1 MGADMNS
8 SEPID
13 LLVQEEYPEAT
24 IIRIRARA
32 LRESEQLD
40 AVRDRLYRL
49 AEGVDGRLIL
59 DLSAVE
65 SLDSAW
71 LGWLLTLRKRLMQ
84 RGRAFQPPCRRRGL
98 FAFFPNDREA
108 LEAVRQGEPDPLL
121 LCGVRPEIMELFQ
134 IC

>member
-1 MGADMNS
+1 MNS
-8 SEPID
+8 SEPVD
-13 LLVQEEYPEAT
+13 LLVQEAHPEAT
-24 IIRIRARA
+24 IIRIRART

-40 AVRDRLYRL
+40 EVRDALYRL
-49 AEGVDGRLIL
+49 AEVGSGRLIL
-59 DLSAVE
+59 DLAAVE

-108 LEAVRQGEPDPLL
+108 LAAARQGEPDPLL
-121 LCGVRPEIMELFQ
+121 LCGVRPEIMELFHV
-134 IC
+134 C